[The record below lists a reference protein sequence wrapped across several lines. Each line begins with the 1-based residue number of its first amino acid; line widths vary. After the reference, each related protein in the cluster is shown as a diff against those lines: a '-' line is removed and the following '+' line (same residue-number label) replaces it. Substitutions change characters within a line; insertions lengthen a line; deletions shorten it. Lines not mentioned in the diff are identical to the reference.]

1 MCGREHILGVNA
13 HMFLCFI
20 IITMVSSHTAPVF
33 AVFDC
38 VYDVLKQMANVVQH
52 TWVVKVIVGFHFVCF
67 ASSFSSLSAP
77 ASMG

>member
-1 MCGREHILGVNA
+1 MHI
-13 HMFLCFI
+13 CFYVLSLLQWFHRI
-20 IITMVSSHTAPVF
+20 QHQF

-52 TWVVKVIVGFHFVCF
+52 TLIAKVIVGFHFVGF
-67 ASSFSSLSAP
+67 DSSFSSLSAP

>member
-1 MCGREHILGVNA
+1 MCGRESFLGIHA

-20 IITMVSSHTAPVF
+20 IITRVSSLTAPVCC
-33 AVFDC
+33 FDC

-52 TWVVKVIVGFHFVCF
+52 TRVAKVIVGFHFVGF